1 MVEKKSSIPS
11 SRLFLTGVFLL
22 LFSFY
27 YSYSANNSLTSF
39 MVSQNWK
46 QPELRNHVVPSSSFE
61 FPSTVFS
68 SWWDEITFAG
78 STSCKD
84 VRHHEQ
90 EGIWK
95 DPNDGSYF
103 IRKIKKAPNHYVSL
117 HKNEYD
123 PVRFRHIFL
132 TGNYYEHDVHNRF
145 ELILAEA
152 DRTNIATSRSLPM
165 VVDVGA
171 NIGYYS
177 LLSAA
182 RQHAVVAFEINPSNL
197 IRLCDSIELNTH
209 FHSDNKDKDPT
220 AFFGPIRMF
229 RNGVSSQH
237 NQTLHYAVPKHNPG
251 EASIQVLSEENK
263 NHRLQ
268 LESFANGTSTND
280 PSFTTT
286 ITLDQFASDHGWL
299 TSIPTTRN
307 KNDDTSNTKDIDI
320 AILKID
326 TEGHEPYILQG
337 ASQLIHS
344 HLIRNILIE
353 YRSHCRDAV
362 LQYVLEADY
371 VLVDDKPSK
380 NKWRMLTTEASID
393 YIDKL
398 QNRTAYVDLWFR
410 LASQKLPEW

>member
-11 SRLFLTGVFLL
+11 SRLFLTGIILL

-27 YSYSANNSLTSF
+27 YSYSANNLSTSF
-39 MVSQNWK
+39 MVSQNWQ
-46 QPELRNHVVPSSSFE
+46 QPELRNHDIIVPSSSFE
-61 FPSTVFS
+61 FPSTVFY
-68 SWWDEITFAG
+68 SWWDEKTFAG

-117 HKNEYD
+117 HNNDYD

-132 TGNYYEHDVHNRF
+132 TGNYYEHEVHDRF

-152 DRTNIATSRSLPM
+152 DRTNITTSRSLPT

-197 IRLCDSIELNTH
+197 VRLCDSIELNTH
-209 FHSDNKDKDPT
+209 FHSDNKEKDPT

-237 NQTLHYAVPKHNPG
+237 NQTLHYAVPKNPG
-251 EASIQVLSEENK
+251 EASIQVLSEDNK
-263 NHRLQ
+263 NHRPQ

-280 PSFTTT
+280 PFFTTT
-286 ITLDQFASDHGWL
+286 VTLDQFASDHGWQ
-299 TSIPTTRN
+299 IPTTQN
-307 KNDDTSNTKDIDI
+307 NDDDTSNKDIDI

-337 ASQLIHS
+337 ATKLLHS

-362 LQYVLEADY
+362 FEFVLEAGY
-371 VLVDDKPSK
+371 VLVDDDKQTK
-380 NKWRMLTTEASID
+380 NKRRMLTKEASKD
-393 YIDKL
+393 YIDGL
-398 QNRTAYVDLWFR
+398 QKRGGYTDLWFR
-410 LASQKLPEW
+410 LESQRLPEG